1 MSDTPVSV
9 RQGRAYRSQLRITEA
24 AKEIIGA
31 QGWAALTISAVAAK
45 AGVSVGLVCR
55 YFPTRDHFALAL
67 YEQLADALGDRAAD
81 LPAGSVASRFAAL
94 VRWKLEL
101 LAPHRDVLV
110 ALAGAAIDPSTRVG
124 VLGSGAQR
132 VRAKVAG
139 LFDLA
144 VRGATDAPDD
154 EAASRLARLLYAAH
168 LALVLLWVQLP
179 AGHALPLDAIE
190 ESGAALGPL
199 LQLAALRLDGTL
211 RALLGSPTAPDDDAK
226 ATAILELVL
235 RRRRLLDPRGG
246 TADAASMRALH
257 RPVIQAMIDRGAP
270 IQIVLPAFPA
280 KAPNPKK
287 VLGKLP
293 DMAEWL
299 ALNGLV
305 ELLDEIRAVYAPGA
319 ELVVCSDGGV
329 FADLVGVGDADVRA
343 YRAALEAM
351 IARLAGPTRIRV
363 FDLDDA
369 LGAGRPATNRAA
381 LMERYGSTL
390 SELRA
395 RAEGSASVARMI
407 DGVHRFLF
415 EDEVVRSPE
424 TSRTQ
429 ARKATR
435 TRAYE
440 VVLRSEAWGALI
452 TSAFPG
458 ALRLSIHPQ
467 PPVSSKLGVH
477 LLETEDPWLTPWH
490 GAAVLAGERFTLM
503 HRSDAEALG
512 AQPRRSDDGLAY
524 LEVPA

>member
-1 MSDTPVSV
+1 MVEAPASI

-24 AKEIIGA
+24 AKEIIGGG
-31 QGWAALTISAVAAK
+31 GWAALTISAVASK

-67 YEQLADALGDRAAD
+67 YEQLADALAGRAAD
-81 LPAGSVASRFAAL
+81 LPAGPFAARFVAL

-101 LAPHRDVLV
+101 LEPHRDVLV

-124 VLGSGAQR
+124 VLGAGAQR

-144 VRGATDAPDD
+144 VRGATDAPED
-154 EAASRLARLLYAAH
+154 ESAARLARLLYAAH

-179 AGHALPLDAIE
+179 PGHALPLDAFE
-190 ESGAALGPL
+190 GSGAAIGPL
-199 LQLAALRLDGTL
+199 LELAALRLDGTL
-211 RALLGSPTAPDDDAK
+211 RALLGAPTAPDDDAK
-226 ATAILELVL
+226 AAAVLELVL
-235 RRRRLLDPRGG
+235 RRQRLLDEPGG
-246 TADAASMRALH
+246 SADAASMRALH
-257 RPVIQAMIDRGAP
+257 EPVIQSMMDRGAP

-280 KAPNPKK
+280 KAPNPRK

-299 ALNGLV
+299 ALQGLA

-329 FADLVGVGDADVRA
+329 FADLVGVSDADVRA
-343 YRAALEAM
+343 YRTALEAM
-351 IARLAGPTRIRV
+351 IARIAGPTRIRV
-363 FDLDDA
+363 FDLEDA
-369 LGAGRPATNRAA
+369 LGGGRAASNRAA
-381 LMERYGSTL
+381 LMARYGGT
-390 SELRA
+390 EAALRA
-395 RAEGSASVARMI
+395 RAESSAATARMI

-415 EDEVVRSPE
+415 EDEIVRSAG

-429 ARKATR
+429 VRKATR
-435 TRAYE
+435 ARAYE
-440 VVLRSEAWGALI
+440 VVLRSEAWGALVA
-452 TSAFPG
+452 SAFPG

-490 GAAVLAGERFTLM
+490 GAAVLVGERYTLM
-503 HRSDAEALG
+503 HRSDAEAMG
-512 AQPRRSDDGLAY
+512 AEPRRSEDGLAY
-524 LEVPA
+524 LEVPS